1 LVYYAAEG
9 GALESEYEYQNPYT
23 QQLLVE
29 KPKKSTSFTKFINN
43 TISEIAEGGEAE
55 DRDDQDRRLLH
66 IEKAQRAS
74 LITRPLRSDI
84 KKVHLHQETLV
95 NDFKQ

>member
-1 LVYYAAEG
+1 MVYYEAEG

-29 KPKKSTSFTKFINN
+29 KPKKSASV
-43 TISEIAEGGEAE
+43 SSMLAAIAEGGQAE
-55 DRDDQDRRLLH
+55 ESDDQDRRILH

-74 LITRPLRSDI
+74 LITRPSRSKI
-84 KKVHLHQETLV
+84 AKVHLNQQALV
-95 NDFKQ
+95 NDFRQQL